1 MSWSLYLNFEVVIV
15 LEFSYPKNVGSAF
28 FFFTSPFRLIN
39 LSETFQ
45 PLLYI

>member
-28 FFFTSPFRLIN
+28 FFHFS
-39 LSETFQ
+39 
-45 PLLYI
+45 LYLG